1 MSVRVEAK
9 LRLERRFSLA
19 LLALLLA
26 SSLAPLSRAGAQG
39 AGAAVFEAVRFEPK
53 VYEGEEVSINATV
66 RNLAVE
72 PPGGETPK
80 FFLRALANNILVYDG
95 FSSAWECPPGSRFS
109 REVILAGLEGPREYS
124 VRLELYWLNGTFAI
138 LEDVYRFKLT
148 VVKLFV
154 AGWSTSPST
163 VQAGA
168 ASPTELN
175 VGFKNG
181 GNDAMLNVSLTVV
194 EALGLNV
201 TPKALSLGDLG
212 PGESRSASF
221 LVSAPKG
228 LELGPR
234 RLSIQVSY
242 LDFRGVG
249 HVETFEAEIQIVKL
263 GTRLELS
270 APSTAAYKTSVTLLA
285 RLFDANGDP
294 VPGAQITFYLDS
306 KALGSNSTDASGIAL
321 LAFTVES
328 PVGSHELKAEYAG
341 SGSLNASSASA
352 ALTVSKA
359 PTRIALSAP
368 GSGKVGQG
376 MPVEIKLFDGLGR
389 PIQAAP
395 ILVFVD
401 SQPLSRLVTGEDGAA
416 RLVYTPEAKGDHE
429 IKAVY
434 EGGENYAGSEASGCV
449 AVEPIK
455 TEVALSANSPTFHGG
470 PVEVKATLTD
480 EFGNPVAGAP
490 VTFSFSLGGETKY
503 TRTIVT
509 DGNGVALLT
518 YQPPSPGSL
527 RVEASFPGSE
537 KFSGSSASLS
547 VTLVAPAVVLA
558 LLGLVS
564 AAFAATFLLYAG
576 RSGSMSNFFRR
587 FGALARGRG
596 PPGPPPAR
604 LRLCSSCGAEI
615 PMAAVY
621 CDKCGARQVG
631 PQLTELDEKVLSYIA
646 SRGGTISVARAV
658 QDLGITRETLMESI
672 DRLRR
677 AGRLE
682 PIE

>member
-1 MSVRVEAK
+1 MSVRAEAK
-9 LRLERRFSLA
+9 LRLGKRFSLA

-26 SSLAPLSRAGAQG
+26 SSSIPLSRAQG

-66 RNLAVE
+66 RNLAVA
-72 PPGGETPK
+72 PPGGEAPK
-80 FFLRALANNILVYDG
+80 FFLRALANNLLVYDG
-95 FSSAWECPPGSRFS
+95 FSSAWGCPPGSKAS

-124 VRLELYWLNGTFAI
+124 MRLELYWLNGSFAI

-154 AGWSTSPST
+154 AGWSPSPSS

-168 ASPTELN
+168 ASPTELK
-175 VGFKNG
+175 VAFRNG
-181 GNDAMLNVSLTVV
+181 GNDAMLNVSLAVV

-201 TPKALSLGDLG
+201 TPKALKLGDLG

-228 LELGPR
+228 LGLGPR
-234 RLSIQVSY
+234 RLPIQVSY
-242 LDFRGVG
+242 FDFRGVG
-249 HVETFEAEIQIVKL
+249 HVETFEAEIQIVRL
-263 GTRLELS
+263 GTKLELL
-270 APSTAAYKTSVTLLA
+270 APSTAAYKTSVTLVA
-285 RLFDANGDP
+285 RLFDVNGEP

-306 KALGSNSTDASGIAL
+306 KPLGSNATDALGAAL
-321 LAFTVES
+321 LVFAVES

-341 SGSLNASSASA
+341 SGSLNASSASTI
-352 ALTVSKA
+352 LTVSKA
-359 PTRIALSAP
+359 QTRIALSAP

-376 MPVEIKLFDGLGR
+376 VPVEIKLLDGLGR

-395 ILVFVD
+395 ILVSVD
-401 SQPLSRLVTGEDGAA
+401 SQPLSRLLTGEDGVA
-416 RLVYTPEAKGDHE
+416 RLVYKPEAKGDHE
-429 IKAVY
+429 IEAVY
-434 EGGENYAGSEASGCV
+434 EGGENYAGSRASRRI

-455 TEVALSANSPTFHGG
+455 TEVALFANSPTFHGK
-470 PVEVKATLTD
+470 PIEVKATLTD
-480 EFGNPVAGAP
+480 EFGKPVPGAP

-503 TRTIVT
+503 RKTVVT
-509 DGNGVALLT
+509 DGSGVALLT
-518 YQPPSPGSL
+518 YNPPSPGSL
-527 RVEASFPGSE
+527 RVEASFPGSK

-547 VTLVAPAVVLA
+547 VTLVAPGMILG

-576 RSGSMSNFFRR
+576 KSASILNFFRR
-587 FGALARGRG
+587 FGALARGGGG
-596 PPGPPPAR
+596 PPGPPPAG

-631 PQLTELDEKVLSYIA
+631 PQLAELDERVLSYIA